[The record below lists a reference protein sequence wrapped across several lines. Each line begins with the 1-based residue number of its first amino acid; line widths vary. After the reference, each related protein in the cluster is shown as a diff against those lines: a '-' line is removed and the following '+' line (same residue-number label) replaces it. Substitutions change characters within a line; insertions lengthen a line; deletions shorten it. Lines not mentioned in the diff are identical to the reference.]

1 MKREYRKS
9 TVRLGRPILMETQPN
24 WANYQSVYQ
33 YPRETVE
40 IIQNQGNTA
49 GLKGVPVYTDTL
61 FIDIDKEDS
70 VAPVL
75 EILKG
80 LGFQMDILTTGNRG
94 IHVEIPCEPMEGSE
108 VPYSQCQWL
117 KNHGLWDYVDTT
129 FYHPAGQFRVRGA
142 IHEKTGKTKELLE
155 TLPGDTLTIPL
166 ITPPPI
172 TVTLHDEEDIG
183 SPEAQFQFQMNLM
196 RKRDEGQRHLHI
208 YILVQSGLRAGVEP
222 DELMDCVL
230 WWNANQDNPHREDVV
245 VSKVRRMLKQCV

>member
-1 MKREYRKS
+1 
-9 TVRLGRPILMETQPN
+9 METQPK

-40 IIQNQGNTA
+40 LIQTQGNTK
-49 GLKGVPVYTDTL
+49 GLKGTVVYTDTL

-70 VAPVL
+70 VEPAL

-94 IHVEIPCEPMEGSE
+94 VHCELPCEPMEGSE
-108 VPYSQCQWL
+108 VPYSQRQWL
-117 KNHGLWDYVDTT
+117 KNHGLWEYVDSS
-129 FYHPAGQFRVRGA
+129 FYHPAGQYRVRGA
-142 IHEKTGKTKELLE
+142 IHEKTGRTKEVLE
-155 TLPGDTLTIPL
+155 SLDGTRLSIPML
-166 ITPPPI
+166 TPPPI
-172 TVTLHDEEDIG
+172 TIEIMDDADIG

-222 DELMDCVL
+222 DELMDCIL

-245 VSKVRRMLKQCV
+245 VSKVRRMLKCR